1 MKKIILLTILITVFI
16 SACSTVIIE
25 DMFQGDSPMGGSWR
39 IGNYSS
45 NGERIYFTASN
56 ESGERIPYSGG
67 PAFGGMMM
75 GTQATCASCH
85 GSDGRGGDH
94 WMHMEL
100 MDAPDIR
107 LEALLG
113 EAEEH
118 GEAADDHDDDHADA
132 HEGYDLE
139 TFEKA
144 VVFGQHPDGDPLDND
159 MPRWRLSEKDLR
171 DLFDFLMTLD

>member
-1 MKKIILLTILITVFI
+1 MKKVVPITVLLVAFI
-16 SACSTVIIE
+16 SGCGPVIGE
-25 DMFQGDSPMGGSWR
+25 MFQGDSPMGGGWST
-39 IGNYSS
+39 GNYSS

-56 ESGERIPYSGG
+56 DRGERIPYSGG
-67 PAFGGMMM
+67 SSFGGMMM
-75 GTQATCASCH
+75 EIQVTCASCH
-85 GSDGRGGDH
+85 GTDGRGGSH
-94 WMHMEL
+94 RMHMEL

-107 LEALLG
+107 YEALLE

-118 GEAADDHDDDHADA
+118 GEPSDDHDDEHADS

-144 VVFGQHPDGDPLDND
+144 VVFGQHPDGDPLDYD
-159 MPRWRLSEKDLR
+159 MPRWQMSEKDLE